1 MLARNGAVLKFDAVS
16 LEGQCYFN
24 EDFGKLKT
32 GDLLRGGK
40 GRVLD
45 PLTNLHYS
53 LEPERAC
60 LTHLGGHPVLHN

>member
-1 MLARNGAVLKFDAVS
+1 MLSAWKVNATLTKTSVKP
-16 LEGQCYFN
+16 
-24 EDFGKLKT
+24 KT

-60 LTHLGGHPVLHN
+60 LTHLGGHPVFHN